1 MKSSTTIAKLTDSLV
16 KVQANIKP
24 AVMNGIN
31 PHFKSKYADLNAIW
45 DSCRELLTA
54 NGLAVIQTNSPHDE
68 GVIVETTLA
77 HVSGEFIT
85 SELFLPLAKRSPQDV
100 GSAIT
105 YGRRYGLAAIVGIVA
120 DEDDDANAASKN
132 GSNGKAVDVMAHPGQ
147 ITAIENLC
155 KGKGLV
161 FKDYIL
167 AAYPD
172 VKGSAQLTKAQA
184 EELIR
189 RLNTI

>member
-1 MKSSTTIAKLTDSLV
+1 MNKSTTIAELTKALV
-16 KVQANIKP
+16 KVQAAIGP
-24 AVMNGIN
+24 AAMNSTN
-31 PHFKSKYADLNAIW
+31 PHFRSKYADLNSIW
-45 DSCRELLTA
+45 DACRTLLTE
-54 NGLAVIQTNSPHDE
+54 NGLAVIQTNAPGE
-68 GVIVETTLA
+68 VGVVVETTLA
-77 HVSGEFIT
+77 HESGEYIT
-85 SELFLPLAKRSPQDV
+85 SELFLPLDKNTPQGV

-120 DEDDDANAASKN
+120 DEDDDGNAASKN
-132 GSNGKAVDVMAHPGQ
+132 GNGRPAPEMAHPGQ

-172 VKGSAQLTKAQA
+172 VKGSAELTKPQA
-184 EELIR
+184 EELIK